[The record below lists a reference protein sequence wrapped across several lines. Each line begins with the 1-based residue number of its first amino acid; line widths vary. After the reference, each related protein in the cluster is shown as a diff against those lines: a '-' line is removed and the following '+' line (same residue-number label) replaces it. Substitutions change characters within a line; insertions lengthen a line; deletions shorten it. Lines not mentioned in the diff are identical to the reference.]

1 MFETELNQPLT
12 FVKLGSSREKDLLKT
27 ARKAYD
33 GILVTASMIES
44 FGSSIPSFIRGLDKP
59 FIIDPMVYAF
69 VQPITNIMATK
80 GGKIKKSLI
89 EISVKYGSIVEREI
103 GKRPISWQDFQ
114 HNQGNVEELTKNV
127 LSYQLERL
135 KRPPSFADYY
145 SEFEFLLPQVE
156 PEVLIPPYFYFKDT
170 QDPWYSVSLKFAKQA
185 LNIKQH
191 NWKIFPVILVP
202 PQLLEKQ
209 QEMEAVVDDYI
220 YDNYDGFFIWV
231 NDFKEE
237 YASVKQLQ
245 GLIKLVAMLARSQ
258 KPVLKLY
265 GGYFSALLWHADLT
279 GFSFGLGYG
288 SSKNV
293 FAYGGAR
300 GAPNPLY
307 YMPELHRLL
316 SLPKAEDL
324 IRRYPGLMC
333 NCPTCK
339 TVIGANPA
347 NFSRMKDSNRTAQ
360 HFLNVRLGEIGDL
373 SKTNVASIS
382 TGLEKSVQ
390 IFAQN
395 LLAGINI
402 DNLRKWH
409 EALLEVKV
417 PIAVA

>member
-1 MFETELNQPLT
+1 MFETEPKEPLT
-12 FVKLGSSREKDLLKT
+12 FIKLGSLREKDLLKT
-27 ARKAYD
+27 ARQAYD

-44 FGSSIPSFIRGLDKP
+44 FGSSVPSFIRGLDKP

-69 VQPITNIMATK
+69 VQPITHMMAAK
-80 GGKIKKSLI
+80 DSKIKRSLI
-89 EISVKYGSIVEREI
+89 EISVRYGSIVQREI
-103 GKRPISWQDFQ
+103 GKRPISCQDFQ
-114 HNQGNVEELTKNV
+114 SNPGNVEELTKNV
-127 LSYQLERL
+127 LNYQLERL

-145 SEFEFLLPQVE
+145 SEFELLLPQVE

-170 QDPWYSVSLKFAKQA
+170 QDPWYSVSLEFARQA
-185 LNIKQH
+185 LNVKEQG
-191 NWKIFPVILVP
+191 WKIFPVILMP

-209 QEMEAVVDDYI
+209 QEIEAIVGDYI
-220 YDNYDGFFIWV
+220 SDNYDGFFIWV

-237 YASVKQLQ
+237 DASVKQLQ
-245 GLIKLVAMLARSQ
+245 GLIKLVTMLAGSR

-339 TVIGANPA
+339 TVIGVNPA
-347 NFSRMKDSNRTAQ
+347 NLSRMKDSNRTAQ
-360 HFLNVRLGEIGDL
+360 HFLNVRLREIGDL
-373 SKTNVASIS
+373 SKANIASIS

-390 IFAQN
+390 NFDQK
-395 LLAGINI
+395 LLSGINI
-402 DNLRKWH
+402 DNLRKWNR
-409 EALLEVKV
+409 ALLEVKV

>member
-1 MFETELNQPLT
+1 MFNATIKQPVTLI
-12 FVKLGSSREKDLLKT
+12 KLGSSREKDIFKT
-27 ARKAYD
+27 ASKAYD

-44 FGSSIPSFIRGLDKP
+44 YGSAVPSFIRGLDKP
-59 FIIDPMVYAF
+59 FIIDPMVYTF
-69 VQPITNIMATK
+69 VQPITSVMAAK
-80 GGKIKKSLI
+80 DGKIKRSLI
-89 EISVKYGSIVEREI
+89 EISVRYGSIIEREI

-127 LSYQLERL
+127 MSYQLERL
-135 KRPPSFADYY
+135 KRPPSLFDYY
-145 SEFEFLLPQVE
+145 GEFEHLLPRVE

-170 QDPWYSVSLKFAKQA
+170 RDPWYSVSLKFAKQA
-185 LNIKQH
+185 LNIKQPG
-191 NWKIFPVILVP
+191 WKIFPVILLP
-202 PQLLEKQ
+202 PQLLEEQ
-209 QEMEAVVDDYI
+209 QEMETVVDDYI
-220 YDNYDGFFIWV
+220 SDNYDGFFIWV

-265 GGYFSALLWHADLT
+265 GGYFSGLLWHADLT

-293 FAYGGAR
+293 FAYGG

-316 SLPKAEDL
+316 SLPKAEDF
-324 IRRYPGLMC
+324 IRRYPELMC

-339 TVIGANPA
+339 TVIGTNPA
-347 NFSRMKDSNRTAQ
+347 NLSRMKDSNRIAQ
-360 HFLNVRLGEIGDL
+360 HFLNVRLGEIDDL
-373 SKTNVASIS
+373 SKTNIDTIS
-382 TGLEKSVQ
+382 TGLGKSVQ
-390 IFAQN
+390 NFDQN
-395 LLAGINI
+395 LLAGISI

-409 EALLEVKV
+409 KALLEVKV